1 MSEEAKEYTTGTE
14 TQPEAKADAKPQKG
28 LLGQAPSG
36 DVDVPEKYRVLGA
49 DGALDHAASLRK
61 LSEGY
66 RHLHTRMGA
75 GEAPPGD
82 ADGYAPE
89 ITKDGFSWEE
99 MKKDPAMQGFLTGAH
114 AKGLSNAQ
122 VSFVVQSYLD
132 QMQAF
137 AETGQKQQQE
147 AAEKAENDRL
157 AERDASM
164 RKRWPDGQDLHD
176 RLNKA
181 NHAVSMFANPQ
192 DMEVFASGAFD
203 HPAIIELLAN
213 VAAATHEDT
222 PPSGAIATKVDF
234 VARADE
240 IRKELASLPHWDK
253 RRGALQAELMAGYE
267 KKYPG
272 HPA

>member
-1 MSEEAKEYTTGTE
+1 MSEEAKEYTASAE
-14 TQPEAKADAKPQKG
+14 EKPEAKPQKS
-28 LLGQAPSG
+28 LLGQASAG

-49 DGALDHAASLRK
+49 DGSIDHTASLRK

-75 GEAPPGD
+75 GEAPPSD
-82 ADGYAPE
+82 AEGYAPE
-89 ITKDGFSWEE
+89 ITREGVSWDE
-99 MKKDPAMQGFLTGAH
+99 MKKDPAMQGFLKGAH
-114 AKGLSNAQ
+114 AKGMSNAQ
-122 VSFVVQSYLD
+122 VAFVIESYLD
-132 QMQAF
+132 QMQSF
-137 AETGQKQQQE
+137 AATGEKQQQE
-147 AAEKAENDRL
+147 AAEKAEMARL

-203 HPAIIELLAN
+203 HPAIIDLLAN

-222 PPSGAIATKVDF
+222 PPSGAIATKQDF
-234 VARADE
+234 ASRADE

-272 HPA
+272 PTG